1 MLTSYQWRQAKE
13 ARAGNCGEEIS
24 PSGFIYWYLFII
36 RRYERA
42 EMLHYEMSFWAAK
55 IRPGL
60 ILNIPES
67 RQRDRNPTRSTLLNI
82 PSSQVYSHTQWCCL
96 CIDSLSLIISDV
108 NQIATCYWQSSSRGV
123 VQICLLCGPPQ
134 VALCVTHRLSVW
146 NASEGRINTM
156 QSVV

>member
-1 MLTSYQWRQAKE
+1 MIYTCSLSLLIQWRLSVLEVGYADKLPVAASKGSACRE
-13 ARAGNCGEEIS
+13 LWGGDI
-24 PSGFIYWYLFII
+24 PLGFYIFII
-36 RRYERA
+36 HRYERA

-108 NQIATCYWQSSSRGV
+108 NPIATCYWQSSSRGV
-123 VQICLLCGPPQ
+123 VCE
-134 VALCVTHRLSVW
+134 TRLK
-146 NASEGRINTM
+146 AG
-156 QSVV
+156 